1 MITQTNLE
9 LIIEQA
15 NAKILENISK
25 GLNHSVNDSRSLF
38 YNFAKPYFTTND
50 WKSKYAYRKFTQ
62 ETKPLFDNLFIQG
75 VSSVNSNHLTFKVD
89 IPIINKPK
97 SISSISFDEI
107 KNIKF

>member
-25 GLNHSVNDSRSLF
+25 GLNHSINDSRSLF
-38 YNFAKPYFTTND
+38 YNFAKPYFITND
-50 WKSKYAYRKFTQ
+50 WKSKYVYRKFTQ
-62 ETKPLFDNLFIQG
+62 EVRPVFDNLFIQG
-75 VSSVNSNHLTFKVD
+75 VSSTNSNYLTIKVD
-89 IPIINKPK
+89 IPVINKSK
-97 SISSISFDEI
+97 SISSISFDDI

>member
-9 LIIEQA
+9 SIIKQT

-25 GLNHSVNDSRSLF
+25 ELNHSINDSKSLF
-38 YNFAKPYFTTND
+38 YNFARPYFITND
-50 WKSKYAYRKFTQ
+50 WKSKYVYRQFTR
-62 ETKPLFDNLFIQG
+62 EVRPIFDNLFIQG
-75 VSSVNSNHLTFKVD
+75 ISSINSNYLTIKVD

-97 SISSISFDEI
+97 SISSISFDDI